1 MRVVFMGTPRFAEL
15 VLEKLIASDH
25 EVVAVV
31 TRPDAI
37 RGRGKKLV
45 SSPAKACALRF
56 DIPVLEYASLK
67 SDEAYEALRA
77 LQAEVFCVAAYG
89 ALLPKR
95 ILEVPRYGCLNVHG
109 SLLPRWRGAAPVER
123 AILAKDAKTGIGIMR
138 MEEGLD
144 TGDVACSA
152 EVAIGSK
159 SASELSQELARVGGD
174 CLVSVLDKLEKG
186 TDVVWKKQ
194 NDADAT
200 YAEKLTKGELDISPC
215 LACADAL
222 CRVQASS
229 DNHSCRCEIAG
240 KKLTVLKAGPSSLD
254 KPLKPGAV
262 AFSAKRLYLGFTDG
276 SLEIQAV
283 KPDGKKAMDA
293 KAFAAGI
300 QGIKQGGIV
309 WNGLHDD

>member
-45 SSPAKACALRF
+45 SSPVKAYALRF

-254 KPLKPGAV
+254 KPLKSGAV